1 MSVQSDLRAVA
12 DAAFEQVERSKGLA
26 FAIGFAFVVIS
37 ANKVEET
44 TNPDKTFLELFF
56 QSTSES
62 ISVLNETLLF
72 DVREAQ
78 RVTRAIFGLITGVRS
93 EHVKVNEGNSLL
105 EVLFNVSTYLDKEDV
120 EFFNSN
126 IATCVAIY
134 QLIRESQ
141 KINAPLVSLV
151 DD

>member
-1 MSVQSDLRAVA
+1 MSLQSDIRAVA
-12 DAAFEQVERSKGLA
+12 DAAFEQGERSKGLA
-26 FAIGFAFVVIS
+26 FSIGFALGVIS

-56 QSTSES
+56 QSTSET

-78 RVTRAIFGLITGVRS
+78 RVTRAIFGLVTGVRS
-93 EHVKVNEGNSLL
+93 QQVVVNEGSSLL

-126 IATCVAIY
+126 ISTCVAIY

-141 KINAPLVSLV
+141 KPNDGLVRLA
-151 DD
+151 D

>member
-1 MSVQSDLRAVA
+1 MSLQSDIRAVA
-12 DAAFEQVERSKGLA
+12 DAAFEQGERSKGLA
-26 FAIGFAFVVIS
+26 FSIGFSLGVIS

-44 TNPDKTFLELFF
+44 TNPDKTFLGLFF
-56 QSTSES
+56 QSTSET

-78 RVTRAIFGLITGVRS
+78 RVTRAIFGLVTGVRS
-93 EHVKVNEGNSLL
+93 HAVVVSEGSSLL
-105 EVLFNVSTYLDKEDV
+105 EVLFNVSSYLDKEDV

-126 IATCVAIY
+126 ISTCVAIY

-141 KINAPLVSLV
+141 KPNDGLVRLA
-151 DD
+151 D

>member
-1 MSVQSDLRAVA
+1 MSLQSDIRAVA
-12 DAAFEQVERSKGLA
+12 DAAFEQGERSKGLA
-26 FAIGFAFVVIS
+26 FAIGFAFGVTS

-78 RVTRAIFGLITGVRS
+78 RITRAIFNLVTGVRS
-93 EHVKVNEGNSLL
+93 KAVVVNEGSSLL
-105 EVLFNVSTYLDKEDV
+105 EVLFNVSSYLDKEDV
-120 EFFNSN
+120 DFFNSN
-126 IATCVAIY
+126 IVTCVAIY

-141 KINAPLVSLV
+141 KPDGGLVSLV
-151 DD
+151 D

>member
-1 MSVQSDLRAVA
+1 MSLQSDIRAVA
-12 DAAFEQVERSKGLA
+12 DAAFEQGERSKGLA
-26 FAIGFAFVVIS
+26 LSIGFALGVTS

-93 EHVKVNEGNSLL
+93 QRVVVNEGNSLL

-141 KINAPLVSLV
+141 KTDSGLVRQV
-151 DD
+151 D

>member
-1 MSVQSDLRAVA
+1 MSLQSDIRAVA
-12 DAAFEQVERSKGLA
+12 DAAFEQGERSKGLA
-26 FAIGFAFVVIS
+26 FSIGFALGVIS

-56 QSTSES
+56 QSTSET

-78 RVTRAIFGLITGVRS
+78 RVTRAIFCLVTAVRS
-93 EHVKVNEGNSLL
+93 QHVVVGEGSSLL
-105 EVLFNVSTYLDKEDV
+105 EVLFNVSSYLDKEDL
-120 EFFNSN
+120 EFFNNNVS
-126 IATCVAIY
+126 TCVAIY

-141 KINAPLVSLV
+141 KPNDGLVRLA
-151 DD
+151 D

>member
-1 MSVQSDLRAVA
+1 MSLQSDIRAVA
-12 DAAFEQVERSKGLA
+12 DAALEQGERSKGLA
-26 FAIGFAFVVIS
+26 FSIGFALGVIS

-93 EHVKVNEGNSLL
+93 QRVVVNEGSSLL
-105 EVLFNVSTYLDKEDV
+105 EVLLNVSTYLDKEDV

-126 IATCVAIY
+126 ISTCIAIY

-141 KINAPLVSLV
+141 KIEAPLVSLV
-151 DD
+151 D

>member
-1 MSVQSDLRAVA
+1 MSLQSDIRAVA
-12 DAAFEQVERSKGLA
+12 DAAFEQGERSKGLA
-26 FAIGFAFVVIS
+26 FSIGFALGVIS

-56 QSTSES
+56 QSTSET

-78 RVTRAIFGLITGVRS
+78 RVTRAIFGLVTGVRS
-93 EHVKVNEGNSLL
+93 HAVVVNEGSSLL
-105 EVLFNVSTYLDKEDV
+105 EVLFNVSSYLDKEDV

-126 IATCVAIY
+126 ISTCVAIY

-141 KINAPLVSLV
+141 KPNDGLVRLA
-151 DD
+151 D

>member
-1 MSVQSDLRAVA
+1 MSLQSDIRAVA
-12 DAAFEQVERSKGLA
+12 DAAFEQGERSKGLA
-26 FAIGFAFVVIS
+26 FSIGFALGVIS

-56 QSTSES
+56 QSTSET

-78 RVTRAIFGLITGVRS
+78 RVTRAIFGLVTGVRS
-93 EHVKVNEGNSLL
+93 QHVIVGEGSSLL
-105 EVLFNVSTYLDKEDV
+105 EVLFNVSSYLDKEDV

-126 IATCVAIY
+126 ISTCVAIY

-141 KINAPLVSLV
+141 KPNDGLVRAI
-151 DD
+151 D

>member
-1 MSVQSDLRAVA
+1 MSLQSDIRAVA
-12 DAAFEQVERSKGLA
+12 DAAFEQGERSKGLA
-26 FAIGFAFVVIS
+26 FSIGFALGVIS

-78 RVTRAIFGLITGVRS
+78 RVTRAIFCLVTGVRS
-93 EHVKVNEGNSLL
+93 HAVVVNEGSSLL

-126 IATCVAIY
+126 ISTCVAIY

-141 KINAPLVSLV
+141 KIDTGLVRQI
-151 DD
+151 D

>member
-1 MSVQSDLRAVA
+1 MSLQSDIRAVA
-12 DAAFEQVERSKGLA
+12 DAAFEQGERSKGLA
-26 FAIGFAFVVIS
+26 FSIGFALGVIS

-56 QSTSES
+56 QSTSET

-78 RVTRAIFGLITGVRS
+78 RVTRAIFGLVTGVRNQ
-93 EHVKVNEGNSLL
+93 HVAVGEGSSLL

-126 IATCVAIY
+126 ISTCVAIY

-141 KINAPLVSLV
+141 KPNDGLVRLA
-151 DD
+151 D

>member
-1 MSVQSDLRAVA
+1 MSLQSDIRAVA
-12 DAAFEQVERSKGLA
+12 DAAFEQGERSKGLA
-26 FAIGFAFVVIS
+26 FSIGFALGVIS

-56 QSTSES
+56 QSTSET

-78 RVTRAIFGLITGVRS
+78 RVTRAIFGLVTGVCS
-93 EHVKVNEGNSLL
+93 HAVVVNEGSSLL

-120 EFFNSN
+120 EFFNNN
-126 IATCVAIY
+126 ISTCVAIY

-141 KINAPLVSLV
+141 KTNDGLVRPA
-151 DD
+151 D

>member
-1 MSVQSDLRAVA
+1 MSLQSDIR
-12 DAAFEQVERSKGLA
+12 
-26 FAIGFAFVVIS
+26 S

-78 RVTRAIFGLITGVRS
+78 RITRAIFNLVTGVRS
-93 EHVKVNEGNSLL
+93 QAVKVNEGSSLL
-105 EVLFNVSTYLDKEDV
+105 EVLFNVSSYLDKEDV
-120 EFFNSN
+120 DFFNSN

-151 DD
+151 D

>member
-1 MSVQSDLRAVA
+1 MSLQSDIRAVA
-12 DAAFEQVERSKGLA
+12 DAAFEQGERSKGLA
-26 FAIGFAFVVIS
+26 FAIGFALGVIS

-78 RVTRAIFGLITGVRS
+78 RVTRAIFSLVTGVRS
-93 EHVKVNEGNSLL
+93 KSVIVNEGSSLL
-105 EVLFNVSTYLDKEDV
+105 EVLFSVSSYLDKEDV
-120 EFFNSN
+120 DFFNSN
-126 IATCVAIY
+126 ISTCVAIY

-141 KINAPLVSLV
+141 KPVGAVKAI
-151 DD
+151 D